1 MLGGAM
7 RGFNLLLVLAGL
19 MVGALMMQWRLSRRT
34 LESIDADRF
43 LPNEIFA
50 GQKSHLRYRLKNRS
64 GWLSAWMLR
73 VEDTL
78 ESISDGTSASLSVGA
93 PILEP
98 GSEVS
103 LSADAQFKRRG
114 RYRVTKL
121 RVITHFPFSLSTST
135 ITKHKETAIVV
146 YPSILPLV
154 RSWRNKIMNAGS
166 GRSAN
171 HNQRGPVQGD
181 FYGLREWKNGD
192 SVRWIHWRTSA
203 RVGEPT
209 VRQFEQEKSL
219 SLCVAVDACLRQ
231 PSDDESTELAISF
244 GASLCCTDDLI
255 PTDQSTL
262 LCVGS
267 KAQLVSGQINA
278 RPAIRN
284 MLEALADIEAVSTPD
299 WEAALAQLNLQR
311 IPMKQMLVVSVRSFQ
326 EFQAEHPT
334 EASKLREWSRRG
346 RFSWVNVKTDLQDW
360 IDTPRDKLQ
369 SIDSLE
375 SPKQSEQASM
385 HTDATNSPTGQTQPE
400 EVVHGS

>member
-43 LPNEIFA
+43 LSNEIFA
-50 GQKSHLRYRLKNRS
+50 GQKSHLGYRLKNRS

-73 VEDTL
+73 VEDTI
-78 ESISDGTSASLSVGA
+78 ESISDGTFASLSVGA

-98 GSEVS
+98 GSEIS
-103 LSADAQFKRRG
+103 LSADAQFTKRG

-121 RVITHFPFSLSTST
+121 RVITRFPFSLSTST
-135 ITKHKETAIVV
+135 ITKHQEAEIVV
-146 YPSILPLV
+146 YPGLLPLV
-154 RSWRNKIMNAGS
+154 RNWRNKLINTGS

-171 HNQRGPVQGD
+171 HNQRGSVQGD

-192 SVRWIHWRTSA
+192 SLRWIHWRTSA

-209 VRQFEQEKSL
+209 VRQFEQEQSL
-219 SLCVAVDACLRQ
+219 SLCVVVDACLRQ
-231 PSDDESTELAISF
+231 PSDDDLTELAISF
-244 GASLCCTDDLI
+244 GASLSCADDLI

-267 KAQLVSGQINA
+267 KAQLVRGQINGA
-278 RPAIRN
+278 PATRN
-284 MLEALADIEAVSTPD
+284 MLEALSDIEAVSTPD
-299 WEAALAQLNLQR
+299 WEAALTRLSLQR
-311 IPMKQMLVVSVRSFQ
+311 IQLKQMLVVSVRSFQ
-326 EFQAEHPT
+326 EFQAAHPT
-334 EASKLREWSRRG
+334 AASRLGEWSSRG
-346 RFSWVNVKTDLQDW
+346 RFAWVNVKTDLQDW
-360 IDTPRDKLQ
+360 IETPRDTLRPT
-369 SIDSLE
+369 DSLE
-375 SPKQSEQASM
+375 STEPREQASIRAE
-385 HTDATNSPTGQTQPE
+385 TANSPTGQTQPE